1 MILDGGCTFTMSG
14 DKGLFVTSSL
24 SPINESVGLAE
35 SGHAVEA
42 THYGKISVGGQLIDA
57 LYVPDFRQTM
67 ISMGQLEKMGL
78 RYTVIGNIRNFL
90 TPNNSVFLS
99 FTLAANNL
107 YVLSSSVCSNSA
119 SSA

>member
-1 MILDGGCTFTMSG
+1 MSG
-14 DKGLFVTSSL
+14 DKGLFVPSSL

-35 SGHAVEA
+35 SGHQAKA
-42 THYGKISVGGQLIDA
+42 THYGKISVNGHLIDA

-90 TPNNSVFLS
+90 TTNNAVYLS
-99 FTLAANNL
+99 FTLASNNL
-107 YVLSSSVCSNSA
+107 YILSSSANSA

>member
-1 MILDGGCTFTMSG
+1 MSG
-14 DKGLFVTSSL
+14 DKGLFVPSSL

-35 SGHAVEA
+35 SGHAVKA

-67 ISMGQLEKMGL
+67 IAMGQLEKMGL
-78 RYTVIGNIRNFL
+78 RYTTIGNIRHFL

-99 FTLAANNL
+99 FEFSLDRHKQGIL
-107 YVLSSSVCSNSA
+107 LPPQVLVTQDHYSFYRS
-119 SSA
+119 